1 MLGTNLDRSEPCYAF
16 PSIKSWADP
25 CQSANR
31 ARWTRKR
38 MWLPQGATKRN
49 SRRPSV
55 LEGFVVS
62 GSVCASDLIA
72 AQLGMTSGWCQ
83 NRALLCDSIHRLRT
97 RTVEAGTVQQEGN
110 HAG

>member
-62 GSVCASDLIA
+62 GSVCASDLLA
-72 AQLGMTSGWCQ
+72 SLLGMTSCCDQ
-83 NRALLCDSIHRLRT
+83 NRALLYFASHNPDHKLRKLD
-97 RTVEAGTVQQEGN
+97 RPWG
-110 HAG
+110 